1 MIVFLIIAAVAVIAY
16 FEQTKGASA
25 ATGFLNSGT
34 ASRVP
39 FTTSD
44 GQQGYLDSTGNVYD
58 SSSGGNVIGAVSGS
72 GPRPDETGQTSI
84 WGDP

>member
-1 MIVFLIIAAVAVIAY
+1 MVIYLLIGAVALIAY
-16 FEQTKGASA
+16 FEQTGAGGSS
-25 ATGFLNSGT
+25 FLSSGT
-34 ASRVP
+34 DSRVP

-72 GPRPDETGQTSI
+72 GPRPGDPGQISM